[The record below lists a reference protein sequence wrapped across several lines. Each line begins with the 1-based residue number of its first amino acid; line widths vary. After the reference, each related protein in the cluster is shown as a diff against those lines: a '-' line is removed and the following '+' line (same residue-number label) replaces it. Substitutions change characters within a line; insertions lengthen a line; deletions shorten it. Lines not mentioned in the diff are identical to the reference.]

1 VSGGNGASGERGRAG
16 NGAGAG
22 ERGRGNDAS
31 AGGPRVEHVAIIGG
45 GASGTVAAAHLLREP
60 RAHRLEV
67 ELIDRD
73 GEFGRGVAYRTSDP
87 LHLLNVPAVRMG
99 AVSGHPEHFHEWLLA
114 NGHEEPEEAFMTR
127 GLYGDYLL
135 ALLADAERSCTDAVL
150 NRRIGEVVAIA
161 EGDDGADRPEAPA
174 GARLTFADGE
184 TLDVDRVILAL
195 GPLGGGDPIPVPEEV
210 KDAGLWIGDPWAAGA
225 LDEARD
231 LDSVLIVGT
240 GLTMVDV
247 CLSLSKGDRGPK
259 IKAVSRHGLVPRR
272 HRRDLT
278 RLRRFPVP
286 LEDGSLDQ
294 VVAAVI
300 EQMCRVAQQ
309 GDDWRDVID
318 SMRPATP
325 AIWKALRLEDKRRF
339 LIELQRIW
347 DVHRFRMAPD
357 VADRLEEL
365 TAAGRVSFDA
375 DSIAALEYHCGERP
389 RVRVSLRTPGQ
400 HDLETIEVDRVIN
413 CTGAGADLRR
423 QAPPLLG
430 SLLSA
435 GSARA
440 DELGLGLD
448 VDDDGAILAADG
460 RPSERVFVVGAMRKG
475 VEWEAIGI
483 TEIRDHS
490 AAVASRLVAAAERPG
505 GPGAGTR
512 AGSDASASTGA
523 APPFAAEIAPDN
535 HRPRGFDRPGI
546 GRAA

>member
-1 VSGGNGASGERGRAG
+1 MSAGNGNGAAPGGERRRNGNGASHGGHAER
-16 NGAGAG
+16 
-22 ERGRGNDAS
+22 
-31 AGGPRVEHVAIIGG
+31 VAIVGG

-60 RAHRLEV
+60 RGHPLEV

-73 GEFGRGVAYRTSDP
+73 GEFGRGVAYATTDP

-99 AVSGHPEHFHEWLLA
+99 AVSGHPEHFHEWLAA
-114 NGHEEPEEAFMTR
+114 NGHEEPEAAFMTR

-135 ALLADAERSCTDAVL
+135 ALLADAERSCTGAVL
-150 NRRIGEVVAIA
+150 NRRIGEVVAIDA
-161 EGDDGADRPEAPA
+161 GGGADRPVASAAVVDRPQAPA
-174 GARLTFADGE
+174 TGVRLTFADGE

-195 GPLGGGDPIPVPEEV
+195 GPLSGGDPIPVPEEL
-210 KDAGLWIGDPWAAGA
+210 KAAGQWIGDPWAPGA

-231 LDSVLIVGT
+231 SDSVLIVGT

-247 CLSLSKGDRGPK
+247 CLSLSKGERGPR
-259 IKAVSRHGLVPRR
+259 IRAVSRHGLVPKR

-318 SMRPATP
+318 SMRPASPT
-325 AIWKALRLEDKRRF
+325 IWKALRLEDKRRF
-339 LIELQRIW
+339 LTELQRIW

-375 DSIAALEYHCGERP
+375 DSIAALEYQCGERP
-389 RVRVSLRTPGQ
+389 SVRVSLRTPGQ
-400 HDLETIEVDRVIN
+400 HDLETLEVDRVIN
-413 CTGAGADLRR
+413 CTGAGCDLRR
-423 QAPPLLG
+423 QAPPLLQ
-430 SLLSA
+430 SLLGA
-435 GSARA
+435 GLARA
-440 DELGLGLD
+440 DALGLGLD
-448 VDDDGAILAADG
+448 VDEDGALLDAAG
-460 RPSERVFVVGAMRKG
+460 RPSDRVFVVGALRKG

-490 AAVASRLVAAAERPG
+490 AAVATRLVAAAERPLI
-505 GPGAGTR
+505 AV
-512 AGSDASASTGA
+512 A
-523 APPFAAEIAPDN
+523 A
-535 HRPRGFDRPGI
+535 
-546 GRAA
+546 

>member
-1 VSGGNGASGERGRAG
+1 MSGGDGGERT
-16 NGAGAG
+16 
-22 ERGRGNDAS
+22 ER
-31 AGGPRVEHVAIIGG
+31 VAIVGG

-60 RAHRLEV
+60 REHRLEI

-73 GEFGRGVAYRTSDP
+73 GEFGRGVAYGTSDP

-99 AVSGHPEHFHEWLLA
+99 AVSGHPEHFHEWLAA
-114 NGHEEPEEAFMTR
+114 NGHEAPEEAFMTR

-161 EGDDGADRPEAPA
+161 EGGDGASGDVVGGAGTEAAGA
-174 GARLTFADGE
+174 GARLTFGDGE
-184 TLDVDRVILAL
+184 TLDIDRVILAL
-195 GPLGGGDPIPVPEEV
+195 GPLSGGDPIPVPDEI
-210 KDAGLWIGDPWAAGA
+210 KDEGHWIGDPWAPGA

-247 CLSLSKGDRGPK
+247 CLSLSKGERGPR

-294 VVAAVI
+294 VVAAVLAQI
-300 EQMCRVAQQ
+300 GRVAQQ

-318 SMRPATP
+318 SMRPASP

-339 LIELQRIW
+339 LTELQRLW

-365 TAAGRVSFDA
+365 TAAGRVGFDA
-375 DSIAALEYHCGERP
+375 DSIAALELCGE

-400 HDLETIEVDRVIN
+400 HELETIEVDRVIN
-413 CTGAGADLRR
+413 CTGAGCDLRR

-430 SLLSA
+430 SLLGA
-435 GSARA
+435 GRARA

-448 VDDDGAILAADG
+448 VDDDGAVLDAEG
-460 RPSERVFVVGAMRKG
+460 RPSERVFVVGALRKG

-490 AAVASRLVAAAERPG
+490 AAVATRLVAAAERPL
-505 GPGAGTR
+505 
-512 AGSDASASTGA
+512 SAVA
-523 APPFAAEIAPDN
+523 A
-535 HRPRGFDRPGI
+535 
-546 GRAA
+546 